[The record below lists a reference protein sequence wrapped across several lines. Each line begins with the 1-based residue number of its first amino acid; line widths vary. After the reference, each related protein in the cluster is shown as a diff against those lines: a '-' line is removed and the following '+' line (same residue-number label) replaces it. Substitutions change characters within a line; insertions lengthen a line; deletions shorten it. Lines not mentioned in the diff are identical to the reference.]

1 MDANANT
8 YGPKKPEEK
17 CEDLELKVSY
27 HRRRTSFCL
36 APYER
41 VVPARSIRSKSGM
54 TAWLRIPVLK
64 RKHGAN
70 GKVLC

>member
-1 MDANANT
+1 MDANVNT

-27 HRRRTSFCL
+27 CRRRTSFCL

-41 VVPARSIRSKSGM
+41 CRAGTFDTI
-54 TAWLRIPVLK
+54 
-64 RKHGAN
+64 
-70 GKVLC
+70 